1 MIVLDS
7 SEAKGR
13 GKNWS
18 FRLRRILLNS
28 LHAALTLRKSVG
40 LSRAAHQIRPA
51 IGDPVHDRDRNVP
64 VSPII

>member
-1 MIVLDS
+1 MLTI
-7 SEAKGR
+7 GR
-13 GKNWS
+13 LAAHHAGARPERVPS
-18 FRLRRILLNS
+18 HR
-28 LHAALTLRKSVG
+28 LHAASTLRKSVG